1 MKIILKYFTTD
12 VSIEKFLFD
21 GISVKNNEDLFCV
34 CIIVG
39 LATLCLEG
47 LRVLFLYLESRVRQ
61 HPLTYG
67 QTDAHSQDKAPLFSS
82 LLIPSSIESI
92 RKRRLKY
99 HCLAFITHTINV
111 ILGFLIML
119 AVMSYNVWIGV
130 SVLSVD
136 VMSYNV
142 WIGVS
147 VLSGAGLGHF
157 LFGTVKNRIHLKYPT
172 IAPSVRSNSSV
183 QINTLTETP
192 ESDVIM

>member
-130 SVLSVD
+130 SVLS
-136 VMSYNV
+136 
-142 WIGVS
+142 
-147 VLSGAGLGHF
+147 GAGLGHF